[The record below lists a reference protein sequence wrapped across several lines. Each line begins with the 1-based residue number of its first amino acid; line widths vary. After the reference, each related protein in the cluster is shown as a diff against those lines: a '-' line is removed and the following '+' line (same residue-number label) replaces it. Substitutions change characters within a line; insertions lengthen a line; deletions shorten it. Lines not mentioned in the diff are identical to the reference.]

1 LKITKEI
8 RIGVLVITGLVMT
21 IFSFNYLKGINLF
34 EKSRTFTVLY
44 ENVEGLEPSN
54 PVTINGYKIGKV
66 QKINIINDG
75 TNKLEIKLLI
85 DKEVEFSKSSKA
97 ELYETGLIGG
107 KAIAIIPN
115 YNDSSVAL
123 NGDYLIGTIKPGL
136 TELVNQRLSPLQE
149 KLESAIKNADEV
161 MLTINRVFDNETKNS
176 IQESIRNFKNLSE
189 SLNETN
195 KNINS
200 LIIDNSNSIDKS
212 LKNIELTTEKISVI
226 TENISEAN
234 LKDLINNISSS
245 VADFNSII
253 AKANNGAGSVS
264 KFLENAAVFDNL
276 ENATLELEILINDI
290 KTNPNRYLHF
300 SIFGK
305 KLKKSN

>member
-1 LKITKEI
+1 
-8 RIGVLVITGLVMT
+8 MT

-276 ENATLELEILINDI
+276 ENATL
-290 KTNPNRYLHF
+290 
-300 SIFGK
+300 
-305 KLKKSN
+305 

>member
-1 LKITKEI
+1 
-8 RIGVLVITGLVMT
+8 MT

-276 ENATLELEILINDI
+276 ENATLELEMLINDI

>member
-8 RIGVLVITGLVMT
+8 RTGVLVITGLVMT

-34 EKSRTFTVLY
+34 EKSRTFTVVY
-44 ENVEGLEPSN
+44 QNVEGLEPSN
-54 PVTINGYKIGKV
+54 PVTISGYKIGKV
-66 QKINIINDG
+66 QNINISNDG

-85 DKEVEFSKSSKA
+85 DNDVKFSKSSKA

-115 YNDSSVAL
+115 YDDKSIAL
-123 NGDYLIGTIKPGL
+123 DGDYLIGTIKPGF

-149 KLESAIKNADEV
+149 KLESAIKNADKV
-161 MLTINRVFDNETKNS
+161 MLTINSVFDDETKNS
-176 IQESIRNFKNLSE
+176 IQESIRNFKNLSM
-189 SLNETN
+189 SLNETTEN
-195 KNINS
+195 LHL
-200 LIIDNSNSIDKS
+200 LISDNSNSIDKS
-212 LKNIELTTEKISVI
+212 LKNIESTSKNLSVI

-234 LKDLINNISSS
+234 IKDLINNINST
-245 VADFNSII
+245 VTGFNSII
-253 AKANNGAGSVS
+253 NKANEGKGSVS
-264 KFLENAAVFDNL
+264 KFLENDAVFNNL

-290 KTNPNRYLHF
+290 KTNPNRYVHF

-305 KLKKSN
+305 KPKKN

>member
-1 LKITKEI
+1 
-8 RIGVLVITGLVMT
+8 MT

>member
-8 RIGVLVITGLVMT
+8 RTGVLVITGLVMT

-34 EKSRTFTVLY
+34 EKSRTFTVVY
-44 ENVEGLEPSN
+44 QNVEGLEPSN
-54 PVTINGYKIGKV
+54 PVTISGYKIGKV
-66 QKINIINDG
+66 QNINISNDG

-85 DKEVEFSKSSKA
+85 DNDVKFSKSSKA

-115 YNDSSVAL
+115 YDDKSIAL
-123 NGDYLIGTIKPGL
+123 DGDYLIGTIKPGF

-149 KLESAIKNADEV
+149 KLESAIKNADNV
-161 MLTINRVFDNETKNS
+161 MLTINSVFDNETKNS
-176 IQESIRNFKNLSE
+176 IQESIRNFKNLSM
-189 SLNETN
+189 SLNETTEN
-195 KNINS
+195 LHS
-200 LIIDNSNSIDKS
+200 LISDNSNSIDKS
-212 LKNIELTTEKISVI
+212 LKNIELTSENLSVI

-234 LKDLINNISSS
+234 IKDLINNINST
-245 VADFNSII
+245 VTGFNSII
-253 AKANNGAGSVS
+253 NKVNDGEGSVS
-264 KFLENAAVFDNL
+264 KFLENDAVFNNL

-290 KTNPNRYLHF
+290 KTNPNRYVHF

-305 KLKKSN
+305 KPKKN

>member
-1 LKITKEI
+1 M
-8 RIGVLVITGLVMT
+8 VITGLVMT